1 MGKHYLSIRLRYKLE
16 ALYDLFRYDFPRFIK
31 NIWRFRKQ
39 MWEYRPWD
47 YGYTMDN
54 LRQSL
59 YLMSEYIDKRGLEVD
74 ESRRK
79 KVYYMKRCIHLIDLL
94 AQDDFHKQA
103 EINLGKKL
111 VIRPFRL
118 EPIEGSTS
126 KMLEFDDEPGDAE
139 NNWAIWIEA
148 SRLQKETWYELFDIL
163 KGEVHNYDVFTKPEL
178 KEKAYEDYQNGK
190 GIMNWWD

>member
-1 MGKHYLSIRLRYKLE
+1 
-16 ALYDLFRYDFPRFIK
+16 
-31 NIWRFRKQ
+31 

-94 AQDDFHKQA
+94 AQDDFDKQA

-111 VIRPFRL
+111 VVRPFRL

-126 KMLEFDDEPGDAE
+126 KRLEFDDEPGDAE
-139 NNWAIWIEA
+139 NNLAIWIEA

>member
-1 MGKHYLSIRLRYKLE
+1 
-16 ALYDLFRYDFPRFIK
+16 
-31 NIWRFRKQ
+31 

-126 KMLEFDDEPGDAE
+126 KRAVSDDEPGDAE

>member
-1 MGKHYLSIRLRYKLE
+1 
-16 ALYDLFRYDFPRFIK
+16 
-31 NIWRFRKQ
+31 

-94 AQDDFHKQA
+94 AQDDFDKQA

-126 KMLEFDDEPGDAE
+126 KMLEFDDRWNIVWGNPKPTSIKHKNEE
-139 NNWAIWIEA
+139 QA
-148 SRLQKETWYELFDIL
+148 SRENFNNLRKGVLLAPPGLKHPDETQYCNKIIGYNLNL
-163 KGEVHNYDVFTKPEL
+163 L
-178 KEKAYEDYQNGK
+178 
-190 GIMNWWD
+190 IMFQVIMLIRDKI

>member
-1 MGKHYLSIRLRYKLE
+1 
-16 ALYDLFRYDFPRFIK
+16 
-31 NIWRFRKQ
+31 

-126 KMLEFDDEPGDAE
+126 KMLEFDDEPGDVE

-148 SRLQKETWYELFDIL
+148 SRLQKETWYELFDIF